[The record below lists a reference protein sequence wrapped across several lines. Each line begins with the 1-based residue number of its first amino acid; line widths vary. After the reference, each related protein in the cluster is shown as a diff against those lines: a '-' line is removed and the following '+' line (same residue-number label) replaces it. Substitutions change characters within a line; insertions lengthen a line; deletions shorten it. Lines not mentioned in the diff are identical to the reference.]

1 MAQKL
6 DNQYRDY
13 KKLRVVEAAELLRS
27 FIWESDEE
35 DTGLEDYEM
44 DYLSSYLETLC
55 NTLLYGREEKR

>member
-1 MAQKL
+1 MEQRL

-35 DTGLEDYEM
+35 DTG
-44 DYLSSYLETLC
+44 YLEEQRTSLSGSR
-55 NTLLYGREEKR
+55 LQPGKRGYGICG

>member
-1 MAQKL
+1 MAQRL

-55 NTLLYGREEKR
+55 NTLLHGREEKR